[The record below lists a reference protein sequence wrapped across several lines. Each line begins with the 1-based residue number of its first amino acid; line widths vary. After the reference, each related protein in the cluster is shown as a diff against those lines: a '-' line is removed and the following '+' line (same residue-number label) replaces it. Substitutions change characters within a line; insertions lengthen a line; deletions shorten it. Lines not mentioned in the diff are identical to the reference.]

1 MTLITRFNQLQ
12 NDVIA
17 KLSAITDRPDGWLP
31 HLVFVEEESE
41 DQNNHGAPVYNAY
54 RLVDFKP
61 DGSCTLQN
69 TITNEDD
76 TERYLSE
83 INIDWLMTV
92 LNWYGE
98 LATDKDIDQPLPRPS
113 CAGFKQGDL
122 VCLNEEAIQQI
133 RRGFGDAPAEYRK
146 TMLLEVC
153 GSELDSGI
161 VRVKDIREDD
171 IQEFSAEC
179 LRLFL
184 SKDERCFLTTSAMSH
199 PDKELSVFLYPLERM
214 DRDATDEDIIADWK
228 SDEEHDIPTRK
239 LTPDEFAEECND
251 EMFADQVYWVRFI
264 YYQS

>member
-61 DGSCTLQN
+61 DGSCTLRN

-76 TERYLSE
+76 TERHLSE

-98 LATDKDIDQPLPRPS
+98 LATDKDIDQPLPKPS

-161 VRVKDIREDD
+161 VRVKDIREND
-171 IQEFSAEC
+171 I
-179 LRLFL
+179 
-184 SKDERCFLTTSAMSH
+184 
-199 PDKELSVFLYPLERM
+199 
-214 DRDATDEDIIADWK
+214 
-228 SDEEHDIPTRK
+228 
-239 LTPDEFAEECND
+239 
-251 EMFADQVYWVRFI
+251 
-264 YYQS
+264 